1 MTLQYL
7 LQSAGVRALVCV
19 VATAIVGGLLTLHED
34 IDLQHFVSAILGAAG
49 GGGLSSIMS
58 ALGNKTPGNVG
69 GKAST

>member
-19 VATAIVGGLLTLHED
+19 VATAIVGGLLTLHQD

-49 GGGLSSIMS
+49 GGGLSSLMS
-58 ALGNKTPGNVG
+58 LLSPP
-69 GKAST
+69 KASNGA